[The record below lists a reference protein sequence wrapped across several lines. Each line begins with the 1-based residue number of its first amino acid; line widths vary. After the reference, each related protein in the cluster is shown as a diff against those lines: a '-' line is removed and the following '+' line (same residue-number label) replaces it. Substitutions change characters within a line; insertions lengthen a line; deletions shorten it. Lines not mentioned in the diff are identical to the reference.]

1 MTQIIEDILYE
12 YNEYTKS
19 LMSSVERTLHNTL
32 SSDFSK
38 LMDKLGVIEEQPRY
52 EIPDL
57 TKDDI
62 DKMSV
67 RIPV

>member
-19 LMSSVERTLHNTL
+19 LMSSGERILHNTL

-38 LMDKLGVIEEQPRY
+38 IMDTPQF
-52 EIPDL
+52 DL
-57 TKDDI
+57 WKWA
-62 DKMSV
+62 K
-67 RIPV
+67 